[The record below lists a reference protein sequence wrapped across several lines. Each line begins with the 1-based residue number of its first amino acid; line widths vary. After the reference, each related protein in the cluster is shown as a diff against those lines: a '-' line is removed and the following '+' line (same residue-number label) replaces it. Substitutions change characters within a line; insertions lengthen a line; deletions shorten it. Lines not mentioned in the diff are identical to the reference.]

1 MIAPL
6 VFASMGFGEEGGVEL
21 TPSGFGSFEIGQVVQ
36 ANPLTTK
43 DADFYQSEHL
53 LFQKIFIG
61 FNLQASYEPLPMT
74 TNLGAGNANFKVNHC
89 NVIEVP
95 KMLVKWMFYNDSAW
109 VRFVRGEVA
118 IKSLHFVPIKTPE
131 TDALQTEIKTYDL
144 LGKIVK
150 LKRIVINNSAI
161 TTSPT
166 APLPPGVYIITGI
179 KHMRPHFPGMP
190 GRL

>member
-1 MIAPL
+1 MVKKIRAISMIAPL

-95 KMLVKWMFYNDSAW
+95 KMLVKWMFYNDSASS
-109 VRFVRGEVA
+109 VC
-118 IKSLHFVPIKTPE
+118 ILKISSLE
-131 TDALQTEIKTYDL
+131 
-144 LGKIVK
+144 
-150 LKRIVINNSAI
+150 
-161 TTSPT
+161 
-166 APLPPGVYIITGI
+166 
-179 KHMRPHFPGMP
+179 GMNFL
-190 GRL
+190 RDR